1 MTEKK
6 SKIVFVNADAN
17 NTAALRESLSNIP
30 NIELQAISAK
40 QLSDAL
46 VSNDSF
52 FVLSAEEITALLQ
65 EQKTLTQALT
75 SARAEIEIR
84 TQERTVVLAEAI
96 ETLREQV
103 RETQAIEQEIRQQ
116 NRELAILNSIPAAI
130 SSSLEISEVLL
141 VLKQQLSH
149 QLGIPGGCI
158 FSFDTHHNAFLLREH
173 WGIPAEILPR
183 IQKFKGHLFPANEI
197 LQTRKP
203 FLFPDVRQVPFYL
216 ELKMH
221 EASPQWQSCL
231 LVPLLADGAMQGVV
245 GLFSTIVFD
254 AAQMAFFATFGRQV
268 GAAFHHARLF
278 EQVYAARERTQVLSQ
293 RLVEIQEEERRNIA
307 RELHDEI
314 GQILTGLKLILEMS
328 LRLPPEESKTNV
340 REAQGLVGELMSKVR
355 QISLDLRPGMLD
367 DLGLLPALLWYFE
380 RYTAQTKV
388 HVAFSHS
395 QLEGRRFSPPI
406 ETAAYRIV
414 QEALTNVARHAGVK
428 KVTVDIWSD
437 TDILYVHIE
446 DTGQGFDPEA
456 ALHANYS
463 SGVAGMGE
471 RARLLGGGLTIES
484 KPGNGARITA
494 NFPLWNEGK

>member
-1 MTEKK
+1 MTNKK
-6 SKIVFVNADAN
+6 SKIVFVNNDAN
-17 NTAALRESLSNIP
+17 SAAALRKSLSEQSDV
-30 NIELQAISAK
+30 ELRTI
-40 QLSDAL
+40 SDAQLPDVLGNDDML
-46 VSNDSF
+46 VVF
-52 FVLSAEEITALLQ
+52 PAAEISKLLQ
-65 EQKTLTQALT
+65 LQKTLTQELAA
-75 SARAEIEIR
+75 ARAATDARI
-84 TQERTVVLAEAI
+84 QERTAVLAQAI
-96 ETLREQV
+96 EALREQV
-103 RETQAIEQEIRQQ
+103 RETQMIEQEIRQQ
-116 NRELAILNSIPAAI
+116 NRELAILNSIPAAV
-130 SSSLEISEVLL
+130 STSLEISEVLL

-158 FSFDTHHNAFLLREH
+158 FSFETQQNAFLLREH
-173 WGIPAEILPR
+173 WGISAEILPR

-203 FLFPDVRQVPFYL
+203 FLFPDVRQVPLYI

-340 REAQGLVGELMSKVR
+340 REAQSLVGELMSKVR

-388 HVAFSHS
+388 QVAFSHS
-395 QLEGRRFSPPI
+395 QLEGQRFHSPI

-428 KVTVDIWSD
+428 KVTVDVWSD

-446 DTGQGFDPEA
+446 DAGQGFNPEA
-456 ALHANYS
+456 ALHANNS

-484 KPGNGARITA
+484 EPGHGARITA
-494 NFPLWNEGK
+494 NFPLWN